1 MVIQRWQSAM
11 LLLAGILLG
20 VSMFTPVA
28 VVSGEFPQIITP
40 LNSVVTII
48 LGTLTTILS
57 FIVIFLYKNLRQQI
71 KTTYLCAILTLAYAA
86 TCYIMPCSMADA
98 VECKVTGGLC
108 MVVAALWQVLAAA
121 RMRADE
127 NKLKSYDRIR

>member
-28 VVSGEFPQIITP
+28 VVNGELPQIITP

-57 FIVIFLYKNLRQQI
+57 FIIIFLYKNLRQQI
-71 KTTYLCAILTLAYAA
+71 
-86 TCYIMPCSMADA
+86 
-98 VECKVTGGLC
+98 
-108 MVVAALWQVLAAA
+108 
-121 RMRADE
+121 
-127 NKLKSYDRIR
+127 

>member
-28 VVSGEFPQIITP
+28 VVNGDLPQIITP
-40 LNSVVTII
+40 LDSVVTIVMGA
-48 LGTLTTILS
+48 LATILS
-57 FIVIFLYKNLRQQI
+57 FIIIFLYKNLRQQI
-71 KTTYLCAILTLAYAA
+71 KTTYLCAFLTLAYAA
-86 TCYIMPCSMADA
+86 TCYIMPCSMAEA

-108 MVVAALWQVLAAA
+108 IVVAALWQVLAAL